1 MARILGIKKTS
12 VEVHLHTYGA
22 KAGLKTQPNKLKKK
36 GNKQE
41 HMFMCP
47 LLCPHGFLS
56 PLSSQLIGIKK
67 EIVISP
73 IG

>member
-1 MARILGIKKTS
+1 
-12 VEVHLHTYGA
+12 
-22 KAGLKTQPNKLKKK
+22 
-36 GNKQE
+36 
-41 HMFMCP
+41 MCP

-73 IG
+73 HRLGSDIRILTGGNIEHQ

>member
-1 MARILGIKKTS
+1 ML
-12 VEVHLHTYGA
+12 
-22 KAGLKTQPNKLKKK
+22 
-36 GNKQE
+36 
-41 HMFMCP
+41 MCP

-73 IG
+73 SVRFRYTDPNRGNIEHQ

>member
-1 MARILGIKKTS
+1 MS
-12 VEVHLHTYGA
+12 A
-22 KAGLKTQPNKLKKK
+22 KAGLKTQCNKLKKK
-36 GNKQE
+36 ENKKE

-56 PLSSQLIGIKK
+56 PLSSQLIGIQK
-67 EIVISP
+67 EIDIFP